1 MIARGWRHEPP
12 LFLPFFILMR
22 PGFAGSLLSM
32 EILMSAQQIF
42 ALAPLGALVRYTDGS
57 PKPPAR
63 FTKKLAAWQRNNSV
77 GRLVRKEPGR
87 TGGNGYIF
95 PASITLHEG
104 DYASAGVILVVM
116 QKTYSVTSDLQF
128 EIADLPR
135 PGMVRVVQ
143 VFGDTTELLHLAEN
157 REAAELWLAK
167 NPYSLARFEV
177 VGDETPPEP
186 AAMAV
191 AA

>member
-1 MIARGWRHEPP
+1 
-12 LFLPFFILMR
+12 
-22 PGFAGSLLSM
+22 
-32 EILMSAQQIF
+32 MSAEQIF
-42 ALAPLGALVRYTDGS
+42 TRAPLGALIRYSDGK
-57 PKPPAR
+57 PRPPAR
-63 FTKKLAAWQRNNSV
+63 FTKKLASWQRNNGI

-87 TGGNGYIF
+87 AGGSGHDI

-104 DYASAGVILVVM
+104 DYSSAGVILVVM
-116 QKTYSVTSDLQF
+116 HRTYSVTGELKF

-143 VFGDTTELLHLAEN
+143 IFGDTTELLHLAEN
-157 REAAELWLAK
+157 MEAAELWLGK

-177 VGDETPPEP
+177 VGEEIPPGSDQI
-186 AAMAV
+186 AV